1 MTHKNKK
8 MDVEMATSLISET
21 VYEFANGVPGFPHL
35 TDFYI
40 RDLKDGSF
48 PPLKI
53 MVSVDNPSISFI
65 LYPHVKEGS
74 LFDEETLYSFAR
86 TYERP
91 QNDVD
96 VYSVVTVRQPEEGI
110 HLTTNLKAPIIL
122 DRAHHKGWQHIIPS
136 HSADMTFPLT
146 CLSERLQGKSS

>member
-1 MTHKNKK
+1 MTHNNKK
-8 MDVEMATSLISET
+8 MDAKMATSLVSET
-21 VYEFANGVPGFPHL
+21 VYKFANGVPGFPSL

-40 RDLKDGSF
+40 RDLRDGSF

-65 LYPHVKEGS
+65 LYPHIKEGS

-86 TYERP
+86 TYDRP

-96 VYSVVTVRQPEEGI
+96 VYSVVTVHQPGGDI

-122 DRAHHKGWQHIIPS
+122 DRADHKGWQHIIPS
-136 HSADMTFPLT
+136 HSADMAFPLD
-146 CLSERLQGKSS
+146 CLSERFQGKSS

>member
-8 MDVEMATSLISET
+8 QDHTKMATQIPEIIF
-21 VYEFANGVPGFPHL
+21 EFANGVPGFPNL
-35 TDFYI
+35 KAFYI
-40 RDLKDGSF
+40 RDLKDGSY

-65 LYPHVKEGS
+65 LYPHVRDDS
-74 LFDEETLYSFAR
+74 LFDQETLYSFAR
-86 TYERP
+86 AYDRP

-96 VYSVVTVRQPEEGI
+96 VYSVVTVHQPKGAI

-122 DRAHHKGWQHIIPS
+122 DRADHKGWQHIVPS
-136 HSADMTFPLT
+136 GDSEIAVSLDK
-146 CLSERLQGKSS
+146 LSLSFRIAH